1 MLELILFLA
10 ICFFA
15 YKYVEYEQGTRR
27 IESKT
32 AKK

>member
-15 YKYVEYEQGTRR
+15 YKYVVYEQGARG

-32 AKK
+32 SKK